1 MARYPAVPRGP
12 ASRLKG
18 GALPPLLH
26 TAMHPFEACVGVA
39 LGIAACCCATSFEI
53 ISQACLSCRA
63 SSLYFKQASR

>member
-26 TAMHPFEACVGVA
+26 TAMPPLRLMGVA

>member
-26 TAMHPFEACVGVA
+26 TACNVPFEAYGRGFGNSC
-39 LGIAACCCATSFEI
+39 LLLRHKLQL